1 VDQKSI
7 RWTGPMEES
16 KKKII
21 FTVLERQ
28 KEDFKVRLQYDG
40 LTQANFFRAVMAGY
54 LEKDEDLMKYL
65 NSFKAKNGI
74 HNIPQRKKVMK
85 GIEEAKKTKNLF
97 ALDDDEVENIFDI
110 LESEHPEL

>member
-1 VDQKSI
+1 MDQKSI
-7 RWTGPMEES
+7 RWTVLMEES

-21 FTVLERQ
+21 FTVLTRQ

-65 NSFKAKNGI
+65 NSFKGKNGI

-110 LESEHPEL
+110 LEI